1 VRLIEIIANEGH
13 GATLEGIAE
22 QHQASDIWWGTTG
35 EDGRRVCHML
45 VSDDHRQAVM
55 DALQN
60 CLGKSA
66 GSRVL
71 VMSVDASLLL
81 NEPATD
87 DDTSTALAAT
97 REELFSEVS
106 KGARTDGNYLML
118 VCLSTIVAAVGL
130 LEDSV
135 AVVIGAMVIAPLL
148 GPNIALALATVLGDR
163 KLAWKALQANLLG
176 LCLAFGVSCAIGVLW
191 TADLNSDQLMSR
203 THVGLADIA
212 LALASGAAAVLSLTT
227 GLSSTLVGVMVAV
240 ALLPPTATVGIL
252 IGSGA
257 YPAATGAALL
267 LAINVICVSLAAN
280 VVFLAKGIRP
290 RTWLAR
296 RKARQSWTLQVTLW
310 GILLLVA
317 VVVLYRRGELGL

>member
-1 VRLIEIIANEGH
+1 MRLIQIIANEGH
-13 GATLEGIAE
+13 SATLAGIAE
-22 QHQASDIWWGTTG
+22 QHEAKDIWWGATA

-45 VSDDHRQAVM
+45 VSDDRRQAVM

-60 CLGKSA
+60 CLGNTED
-66 GSRVL
+66 SRVL
-71 VMSVDASLLL
+71 VMSVDASLRL
-81 NEPATD
+81 NEPAGEE
-87 DDTSTALAAT
+87 DTSTSLAAT

-106 KGARTDGNYLML
+106 KGARTDRNYVML

-176 LCLAFGVSCAIGVLW
+176 VVLAFSVSCAIGLLW
-191 TADLNSDQLMSR
+191 SADLNSDQLMSR
-203 THVGLADIA
+203 TQVGFADIA

-252 IGSGA
+252 LGSGA

-267 LAINVICVSLAAN
+267 LAVNVICVALAAN

-296 RKARQSWTLQVTLW
+296 RKARQSWTLQVALW
-310 GILLLVA
+310 GILLLLAVA
-317 VVVLYRRGELGL
+317 VLYRRGQLGI